1 MDYILQSVDYSMDR
15 RAKRSSGDAAPLEC
29 RGRSV
34 HRLLAAPVVAL
45 VAGVAAGACNYSF
58 SAGAGLPSHVRT
70 VAILP
75 FENET
80 GRFEVTQEIYD
91 ALLQELPRA
100 LGLSLAG
107 EEAADAIVS
116 GTILSYNLNAPLYR
130 RGQEAE
136 TVEVLQRQVRLSVEV
151 QILDRAEY
159 TILWDD
165 SRLQVEG
172 QYLDASETEEDGRA
186 EAIELLVQEIVD
198 GAQSNW

>member
-1 MDYILQSVDYSMDR
+1 M
-15 RAKRSSGDAAPLEC
+15 AW
-29 RGRSV
+29 
-34 HRLLAAPVVAL
+34 
-45 VAGVAAGACNYSF
+45 VAAGACNYSF

-80 GRFEVTQEIYD
+80 GRFEVTQEVYD

-107 EEAADAIVS
+107 EESADAIVS
-116 GTILSYNLNAPLYR
+116 GTILGYSLNAPLYR
-130 RGQEAE
+130 RGREAE

-172 QYLDASETEEDGRA
+172 QYLDATETEEDGRA

>member
-1 MDYILQSVDYSMDR
+1 MSRRFRRISGTPNTGSVAALR
-15 RAKRSSGDAAPLEC
+15 RAAQA
-29 RGRSV
+29 
-34 HRLLAAPVVAL
+34 VAL
-45 VAGVAAGACNYSF
+45 VAWVAAGACNYSF

-80 GRFEVTQEIYD
+80 GRFEVTQEVYD

-107 EEAADAIVS
+107 EESADAIVS
-116 GTILSYNLNAPLYR
+116 GTILGYSLNAPLYR

-159 TILWDD
+159 AILWDN